1 MAGVPAGRL
10 LISVVALA
18 VFLSA
23 APRALT
29 IETRARAIEVG
40 EVILVT
46 ITTDAPADE
55 VRVRAF
61 DRDHPAFKESPL
73 VWRALVGIDL
83 DAVPGPYSLRVDVR
97 AGAVQSQAARELTVL
112 RHAFPTRQLTV
123 DDAYVNPP
131 AATLERIAKEA
142 RELDRI
148 WTSPSATR
156 LWTGAFQR
164 PVPQANNSAFGS
176 RSVFNGEPRSPHS
189 GADFQSP
196 AGQAIAA
203 PNAGKVVL
211 ARDLYFTGNTVIIDH
226 GLGLFSMMAHLSAV
240 DVSEGDAVSAGT
252 IVGKVGATG
261 RVTGP
266 HLHWA
271 IRLNGARVDP
281 LSLLFVL
288 DGQ

>member
-1 MAGVPAGRL
+1 MALRAA
-10 LISVVALA
+10 VALA
-18 VFLSA
+18 AFVAVASA
-23 APRALT
+23 AAPVALT
-29 IETRARAIEVG
+29 VETRARAIEPG
-40 EVILVT
+40 EVIVVT
-46 ITTDAPADE
+46 VTTDAPADD
-55 VRVRAF
+55 VRIRAF
-61 DRDHPAFKESPL
+61 DRDHPAFKDSPL

-83 DAVPGPYSLRVDVR
+83 DTAPGPYSLRVDVR
-97 AGAVQSQAARELTVL
+97 AGGAQSQAARELTVL
-112 RHAFPTRQLTV
+112 PHAFPTRQLTV

-131 AATLERIAKEA
+131 AATQERIAKEA
-142 RELDRI
+142 ADLQKI
-148 WTSPSATR
+148 WASPSHTR
-156 LWTGAFQR
+156 LWSGAFQR

-189 GADFQSP
+189 GADFNSP

-226 GLGLFSMMAHLSAV
+226 GLGLFSLMAHLSAIEV
-240 DVSEGDAVSAGT
+240 TEGDSIAAGHV
-252 IVGKVGATG
+252 VGKVGATG

-288 DGQ
+288 DK